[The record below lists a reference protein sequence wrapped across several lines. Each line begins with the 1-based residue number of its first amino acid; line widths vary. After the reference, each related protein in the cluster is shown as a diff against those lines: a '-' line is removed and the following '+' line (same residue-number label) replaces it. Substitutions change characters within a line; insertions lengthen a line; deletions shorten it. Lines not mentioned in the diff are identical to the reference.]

1 LNFNLIATTHRG
13 LEHEASSELFA
24 LLTQIGDEA
33 PDVMRT
39 RILGLLVAKTNLQP
53 IKVIEELRKI
63 IMEDPLRIRY
73 LLRLIPIDAVV
84 DTDIEKIVDAVSSLA
99 LRIEKNNTFRVTVE
113 KRRTSLSSSDIIHSV
128 ANIIDRSV
136 NLENPDWIILIE
148 IIGRF
153 TGVSVIKPNQIL
165 NVIKVIRGESSQI

>member
-1 LNFNLIATTHRG
+1 MNFNLIATTHRG